1 MTAKTDGLFWLGHD
15 SVLFRGSRTV
25 YFDPWEVNGPTADL
39 ICVTHDHYDHLDPA
53 TIQALSGPRTKIVA
67 DASSAAKLKAEGLD
81 NVIAMESGDVIEVL
95 GVRIQAVP
103 SYNTNKDFHP
113 KAKHNLGYVVTMDDL
128 SVYHAGDTDFIPEM
142 ADLKAQVAFLPVSG
156 TYVMTADEA
165 VRAALAI
172 KPEVAVPMHY
182 GKIVGDEGM
191 AEKFAADLKGRVAVE
206 IKPLTRVVPPAV

>member
-1 MTAKTDGLFWLGHD
+1 MTVNTDGLFWLGHD
-15 SVLFRGSRTV
+15 SVLFRGSRIV
-25 YFDPWEVNGPTADL
+25 YFDPWEVSGPVADL
-39 ICVTHDHYDHLDPA
+39 ICVTHEHSDHYDLP

-67 DASSAAKLKAEGLD
+67 DTATAAKIKADGLD
-81 NVIAMESGDVIEVL
+81 NVTAMEPGDVIEVL
-95 GVRIQAVP
+95 GVHIQAVP
-103 SYNTNKDFHP
+103 AYNTNKDFHP
-113 KAKHNLGYVVTMDDL
+113 KAKHHLGYVVTMDDL

-142 ADLKAQVAFLPVSG
+142 GAIKAQVAFLPVSG

-182 GKIVGDEGM
+182 GKFIGDEKM

-206 IKPLTRVVPPAV
+206 IKPLTRAVPAAG